1 MTGYIYED
9 FLAAMEKGK
18 MNSLHTSANVSAAAM
33 NAFSTSWQTH
43 PVPHASASFILPV
56 VKPVRL
62 VYVYS
67 GERRH
72 LTLVGKDPMTVSM
85 IATHLY
91 PTEPTSPFEKQCPG
105 AIDITL
111 SMRVNNYTIE
121 TIKTE

>member
-56 VKPVRL
+56 VKPVR
-62 VYVYS
+62 
-67 GERRH
+67 
-72 LTLVGKDPMTVSM
+72 
-85 IATHLY
+85 Y